1 MTQLSRGM
9 EMQMVAGLGGGALRV
24 SGWGT
29 VFRWQ
34 EINWG
39 KEHVVLQPLIHWGP
53 AWICYFGLLRVSLR
67 QKLQNGL
74 FINFLLQNNLKHNK
88 YKKDGCHEPY
98 ISSFGINNYKT
109 NLLVPQVVIDWRL
122 CNIKVVA
129 NWVPREDI
137 LDLHPSFSSC
147 YVLTCGVW
155 REGRRGR
162 IREKKRERLIPS
174 LGTTI
179 KTPCQPGYL
188 PEALI
193 PNTITLGVK
202 DGHNSSIATMHRVGG
217 ISF

>member
-1 MTQLSRGM
+1 MS
-9 EMQMVAGLGGGALRV
+9 
-24 SGWGT
+24 W
-29 VFRWQ
+29 
-34 EINWG
+34 N

-53 AWICYFGLLRVSLR
+53 AWICYLGLLRVSLR

-147 YVLTCGVW
+147 YVLTCGGW
-155 REGRRGR
+155 REGTRGR
-162 IREKKRERLIPS
+162 IREKNKERLIPS

-179 KTPCQPGYL
+179 KIPCQPGYL

-202 DGHNSSIATMHRVGG
+202 DGHNSSIAAMHRVEG